1 MLYHLFEY
9 LKDYDIP
16 GSGLFGFL
24 SFRAIAANVIAM
36 CTALF
41 GGKAVIKWLRKK
53 QIGETVRNLGL
64 EGQVE
69 KTGTPTMG
77 GVIIIFSI
85 LVAALLVCDLRNI
98 YTQLL
103 ILTTLWCGALGF
115 TDDWIKVFKH
125 DKNGLSEKKKL
136 IGQIGLG
143 VVIALAVC
151 FHPGLGGSTAT
162 TIPFVKSHEF
172 DYDCLAFFAQGGLRN
187 AIKWIIYAIVI
198 IFIITACSNGA
209 NLTDGMDGLSA
220 GTSLLVGV
228 VLGILGWLGG
238 NVINANYLDIMY
250 LPGSGE
256 VAVFMSAF
264 AGALAGFLWYNTY
277 PAEVFMGDTG
287 SLTIGGII
295 GVGAVLIHKELML
308 PILCGIFVVESL
320 SVIIQRSYF
329 KSTKK
334 KYGEGRRFFKMA
346 PIHHHYQKMGHP
358 EARIVTRFWIIG
370 IILAVATLALLKIR

>member
-9 LKDYDIP
+9 LKEYDIP

-41 GGKAVIKWLRKK
+41 GGRAMIKWLRKK

-64 EGQVE
+64 AGQSE
-69 KTGTPTMG
+69 KAGTPTMG
-77 GVIIIFSI
+77 GIIIIISI
-85 LVAALLVCDLRNI
+85 LAAVLLVGNLKNI

-103 ILTTLWCGALGF
+103 ILTTLWCGAIGF
-115 TDDWIKVFKH
+115 ADDRIKVFKH

-151 FHPGLGGSTAT
+151 FHPDLSGSTAT
-162 TIPFVKSHEF
+162 TIPFVKNHEF
-172 DYDCLAFFAQGGLRN
+172 DYGCLAFFAHGQLQI

-209 NLTDGMDGLSA
+209 NLTDGIDGLAA
-220 GTSLLVGV
+220 GSSLLVGV

-238 NVINANYLDIMY
+238 NVINADYLNIMY
-250 LPGSGE
+250 IPGSGE

-295 GVGAVLIHKELML
+295 GVGAVLIHKELLL

-320 SVIIQRSYF
+320 SVIIQRGFF
-329 KSTKK
+329 KYTKR
-334 KYGEGRRFFKMA
+334 KYGEGRRFFRMA
-346 PIHHHYQKMGHP
+346 PIHHHYQKLGYH
-358 EARIVTRFWIIG
+358 EARVVIRFWIIG
-370 IILAVATLALLKIR
+370 IILAVVTLALLKIR